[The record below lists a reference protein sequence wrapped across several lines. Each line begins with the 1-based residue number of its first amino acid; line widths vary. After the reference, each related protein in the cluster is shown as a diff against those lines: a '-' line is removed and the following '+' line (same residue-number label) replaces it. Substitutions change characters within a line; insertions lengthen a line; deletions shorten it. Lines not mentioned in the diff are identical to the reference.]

1 MRRSSLVVVALTLT
15 LAGCDAL
22 RDAFSSRAD
31 VVARANGQTLT
42 VDRLAGWAGANRDL
56 PLDPQTLG
64 RVSPAGVDSPLFAE
78 ALAGGKDLHDS
89 ATAAATMWPMVSQL
103 KWQKL
108 HNRLTAHESLTPQQV
123 DSAYQAGQ
131 VRVFQH
137 ILFQVPQNAAGSVAK
152 RNHRPD

>member
-1 MRRSSLVVVALTLT
+1 MRRSSLVVVVLTLT

-64 RVSPAGVDSPLFAE
+64 RVSHAWVDYTLFAE

-89 ATAAATMWPMVSQL
+89 PTPAATEWPMVPPP
-103 KWQKL
+103 KREKPP
-108 HNRLTAHESLTPQQV
+108 NPLTAHERL
-123 DSAYQAGQ
+123 
-131 VRVFQH
+131 
-137 ILFQVPQNAAGSVAK
+137 
-152 RNHRPD
+152 